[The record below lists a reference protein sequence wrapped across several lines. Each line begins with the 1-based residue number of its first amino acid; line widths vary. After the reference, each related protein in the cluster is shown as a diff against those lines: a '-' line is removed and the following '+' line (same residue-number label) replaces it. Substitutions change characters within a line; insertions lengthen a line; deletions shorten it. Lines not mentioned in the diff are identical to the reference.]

1 MRPITVARFA
11 LVLFVALVVTSV
23 GIGVASAATYDES
36 DGVINQMS
44 RNRCNALSPNIID
57 NTYSG
62 GISTSQWLRNGQRG
76 AVDISVTASFSIWGY
91 DNLMTVV
98 WTNLNT
104 HRSGTLRAV
113 QRTTGASGGSIHD
126 FRDVHTVAGRVRIEL
141 RPVNRGPLL
150 TLPAPSC
157 SDVFIVK

>member
-1 MRPITVARFA
+1 MRPITVARSA

-23 GIGVASAATYDES
+23 GIGVASAATYVES

-76 AVDISVTASFSIWGY
+76 AVDISVTASFSIW
-91 DNLMTVV
+91 
-98 WTNLNT
+98 TNLNT

-126 FRDVHTVAGRVRIEL
+126 FRDVHTGAGRVRIEL